1 MNKAP
6 AYCSADATSIDRCD
20 RGRSEAL
27 APFEHQGV
35 FTAGKDGAHLG
46 GQAFHP
52 VQDDFSL
59 AARSEVHSRVRELDR
74 DKVQTLEPAFF
85 HGNPKEE

>member
-1 MNKAP
+1 MALGFVW
-6 AYCSADATSIDRCD
+6 AVERFGDVAEAARSD

-27 APFEHQGV
+27 AMFEHQGA

-52 VQDDFSL
+52 IHDSFSL
-59 AARSEVHSRVRELDR
+59 VSRSEVYPHVSELDR
-74 DKVQTLEPAFF
+74 CKVQPRKPAFF
-85 HGNPKEE
+85 